1 MPRRSLGLVAALA
14 CALLGAGGA
23 MAQTPGA
30 VLVVNSGAA
39 SLSVIDLAGRTERT
53 NIPVL
58 REPHHWAL
66 SPDRREL
73 LVGDSAGNEM
83 LVLDPASFA
92 IKRRLPMADPY
103 QLGFSPDGKFLVV
116 NGISRNQVDVYD
128 ARSYALVK
136 RFSMKSMPSHLDFAP
151 DGGTVFVS
159 LQGTGQAAAIDLR
172 AMSVL
177 WTVPVGAAPAGVMW
191 LGGKL
196 LVANMGS
203 DNFVV
208 LNPATGAVERR
219 VVTGRG
225 AHQLFLSPD
234 RKILYVNNR
243 VDSTTVALDAATLAP
258 IRSYKVPGGP
268 DDLVFAPD
276 GRIWITL
283 RFAAKVGVL
292 DPRTGVLE
300 TFPVGRSP
308 HGIYIQGATNSGGGG
323 VR

>member
-1 MPRRSLGLVAALA
+1 MPRRRVGFVFALMGCLTAAGTAVA
-14 CALLGAGGA
+14 
-23 MAQTPGA
+23 QVPNTI
-30 VLVVNSGAA
+30 LVVNSGAA
-39 SLSVIDLAGRTERT
+39 SLSVVDMASRTERT
-53 NIPVL
+53 NIAVL

-66 SPDRREL
+66 SPDRKDL

-83 LVLDPASFA
+83 LFLDPMSFA
-92 IKRRLPMADPY
+92 IRRRMPMADPY
-103 QLGFSPDGKFLVV
+103 QLGFSPDGRFLVV

-128 ARSYALVK
+128 AHSYALVK
-136 RFSMKSMPSHLDFAP
+136 RFSMKSMPSHLDFSP

-172 AMSVL
+172 AMTVL
-177 WTVPVGAAPAGVMW
+177 WTVPVGSAPAGVMW

-196 LVANMGS
+196 LVANMGA

-292 DPRTGVLE
+292 DPRTGMLE